1 MPAATPRP
9 TPRVD
14 GRTAR
19 SERTRKAIVE
29 AHVALILTG
38 DLRPTADRI
47 AKQAG
52 VSLRALWSHFADM
65 EALFAASG
73 ELILEQRDETHQPV
87 PVDLPLPARID
98 AYCQQRARMLEHIAP
113 AAKASALKEPFSPA
127 LQSYRR
133 SHVERVR
140 TELKILFA
148 REIDGDETL
157 LTALTAASTWPTWGT
172 MRDAMGLD
180 PEGARLV
187 LTRTVTTL
195 LTAREN
201 LTPQN

>member
-1 MPAATPRP
+1 MPAASPRP
-9 TPRVD
+9 PQRID

-19 SERTRKAIVE
+19 SERTRNAIVE
-29 AHVALILTG
+29 AHVALILEG
-38 DLRPTADRI
+38 ELRPTADRI

-73 ELILEQRDETHQPV
+73 ERILEQRDEAHEAI

-98 AYCQQRARMLEHIAP
+98 AYCHQRARMLEHIAP

-133 SHVERVR
+133 SHVDRIR

-157 LTALTAASTWPTWGT
+157 LAALTATSMWPTWGT
-172 MRDAMGLD
+172 LRDAMGLEPD
-180 PEGARLV
+180 AARLV
-187 LTRTVTTL
+187 LTRAVTAL
-195 LTAREN
+195 LTAR
-201 LTPQN
+201 

>member
-1 MPAATPRP
+1 MPAASPRP
-9 TPRVD
+9 SQRID

-19 SERTRKAIVE
+19 SERTRNAIVD
-29 AHVALILTG
+29 AHVALILSG

-73 ELILEQRDETHQPV
+73 ERILEQRDEAHRAV
-87 PVDLPLPARID
+87 PIELPLAARID
-98 AYCQQRARMLEHIAP
+98 AYCHQRARLLEHIAP

-133 SHVERVR
+133 SHVDRVR
-140 TELKILFA
+140 TELKILFG
-148 REIDGDETL
+148 REINGDETL
-157 LTALTAASTWPTWGT
+157 LAALTATSMWPTWGT

-180 PEGARLV
+180 QEAARLV
-187 LTRTVTTL
+187 LIRTVTAL
-195 LTAREN
+195 LAAR
-201 LTPQN
+201 

>member
-1 MPAATPRP
+1 MPAASPRP
-9 TPRVD
+9 PQRVD

-29 AHVALILTG
+29 AHVALILSG

-73 ELILEQRDETHQPV
+73 ERILQQRDEDHRAIA
-87 PVDLPLPARID
+87 VDLPLPARID
-98 AYCQQRARMLEHIAP
+98 AYCHQRARLLEHIAP

-127 LQSYRR
+127 LQGYRR
-133 SHVERVR
+133 CHVDRVR
-140 TELKILFA
+140 TELKILFG

-157 LTALTAASTWPTWGT
+157 LAALTATSMWPTWGT

-180 PEGARLV
+180 PEGARIV
-187 LTRTVTTL
+187 LSRAVTAL
-195 LTAREN
+195 LAAR
-201 LTPQN
+201 